1 MATDDKS
8 KGNNFIVGGY
18 EFVTEIDA
26 QKGAMDQ
33 SKIQLL
39 NTRAK
44 VTRPQD
50 IKAVYEKAIE
60 NKIFKTPI
68 GWGYL
73 MNLRSKLIE
82 SGYSEED
89 IIPIPLG
96 VTITRHSAMENLT
109 VRQRIKPEKKKS
121 SPAFK
126 QVFPI
131 VLSAVLAIL
140 VILMFLITV
149 TSESD
154 NIINY
159 RRNVTN
165 RFASWEQDLTE
176 REKKV
181 REAEKRLG
189 IEDTSSYYEDTE
201 SN

>member
-8 KGNNFIVGGY
+8 KGNNLIVGGY
-18 EFVTEIDA
+18 EFMTEIDA
-26 QKGAMDQ
+26 QKGAMDLN
-33 SKIQLL
+33 KIKLL

-44 VTRPQD
+44 ATRPQD

-60 NKIFKTPI
+60 NKIFKTPL

-73 MNLRSKLIE
+73 ANLRAKLIE
-82 SGYSEED
+82 SGYNED
-89 IIPIPLG
+89 DLIPIPLG
-96 VTITRHSAMENLT
+96 VTITRHSAMENLS
-109 VRQRIKPEKKKS
+109 VRQRIKPEKKKNS
-121 SPAFK
+121 LEFK
-126 QVFPI
+126 RVFPI
-131 VLSAVLAIL
+131 VLSAILTIL
-140 VILMFLITV
+140 VIVMFLITV

-165 RFASWEQDLTE
+165 RYASWEQDLKE

-189 IEDTSSYYEDTE
+189 IEDTSSYYEDTD